1 MNSILLRAIKSYTKG
16 RYRFYVEYAK
26 GVAEGDDSICKHACK
41 YHISYNENI
50 EERIVDAN
58 ALIKALDMSVPGL
71 FTRTYRVESLNRWNP
86 NSDLAVGDEVTWH
99 MKSASYD
106 DCFIQ
111 KINDNK
117 DEYIQFKDKYGD
129 DTSMIA
135 FEIEGSYKALD
146 ISDVS
151 DFDQHEVL
159 IKGTFKVSSVE
170 DVWMPVENGFKR
182 HVRKIGLMAI

>member
-1 MNSILLRAIKSYTKG
+1 MDSILLRAIKSYTKG
-16 RYRFYVEYAK
+16 RYGFFVEYAK
-26 GVAEGDDSICKHACK
+26 GIAEEDDSICKHACK
-41 YHISYNENI
+41 YHISYDENL

-106 DCFIQ
+106 PCFIQ

-135 FEIEGSYKALD
+135 FEIQGSYKAFDL
-146 ISDVS
+146 SAVS

>member
-16 RYRFYVEYAK
+16 RYGFFVEYAK
-26 GVAEGDDSICKHACK
+26 GMAEGDDSICKHACM
-41 YHISYNENI
+41 YHISPDENV
-50 EERIVDAN
+50 EERIEDAN
-58 ALIKALDMSVPGL
+58 ALIQALDMSVPGL
-71 FTRTYRVESLNRWNP
+71 FTRTYRVESLNKWNP
-86 NSDLAVGDEVTWH
+86 NSDLAVGDKVTWH

-106 DCFIQ
+106 PCFIQ

-170 DVWMPVENGFKR
+170 DAWMPVENGFKR

>member
-1 MNSILLRAIKSYTKG
+1 MDSILSRAIKSYTKG

>member
-1 MNSILLRAIKSYTKG
+1 MDSILLRAIKSYTKG
-16 RYRFYVEYAK
+16 RYGFFVEYAK
-26 GVAEGDDSICKHACK
+26 GIAEEDDSICKHACK
-41 YHISYNENI
+41 YHISPDENV
-50 EERIVDAN
+50 EERIDDAN
-58 ALIKALDMSVPGL
+58 VLIQALDMSVPGL
-71 FTRTYRVESLNRWNP
+71 FPRTYRVESLNKWNP
-86 NSDLAVGDEVTWH
+86 NSVLAVGYEVTWH

-106 DCFIQ
+106 PCFVQ

-135 FEIEGSYKALD
+135 FEIQGSYKALD

-159 IKGTFKVSSVE
+159 FKGTFKVSSVE
-170 DVWMPVENGFKR
+170 DVWMPMENGFKR

>member
-1 MNSILLRAIKSYTKG
+1 MDSILSRAIKSYTKG
-16 RYRFYVEYAK
+16 RYRFFVEYAI

-86 NSDLAVGDEVTWH
+86 NSDLAVGDEITWH

-106 DCFIQ
+106 PCFIQ

>member
-1 MNSILLRAIKSYTKG
+1 MNNILLRAIKSYTKG
-16 RYRFYVEYAK
+16 RYGFFVEYAT
-26 GVAEGDDSICKHACK
+26 GIAEGDDSICKHACK
-41 YHISYNENI
+41 YHVSYDENVDERI
-50 EERIVDAN
+50 EEAN
-58 ALIKALDMSVPGL
+58 ALIQALDMSVPGL
-71 FTRTYRVESLNRWNP
+71 FPRTYRVESLNKWNP
-86 NSDLAVGDEVTWH
+86 NSVLAVGYEVTWH

-106 DCFIQ
+106 PWFVH

-129 DTSMIA
+129 DTPIIA

-170 DVWMPVENGFKR
+170 DVWMPVKNGFKR

>member
-1 MNSILLRAIKSYTKG
+1 MDSILSRAIKSYTRG
-16 RYRFYVEYAK
+16 RYGFFVEYAI
-26 GVAEGDDSICKHACK
+26 GMAEGDDSICKHACK

-86 NSDLAVGDEVTWH
+86 NSDLAVGDKVIWH

-106 DCFIQ
+106 PCFVQ
-111 KINDNK
+111 KINNNK

-135 FEIEGSYKALD
+135 FEIQGSYKALD

>member
-1 MNSILLRAIKSYTKG
+1 MDSILSRAIKSYTKG
-16 RYRFYVEYAK
+16 RYGFFVEYAT
-26 GVAEGDDSICKHACK
+26 GIAEGDDSICKHACK
-41 YHISYNENI
+41 YHISPDENV
-50 EERIVDAN
+50 EERIDDAN
-58 ALIKALDMSVPGL
+58 VLIQALDMSVPGL
-71 FTRTYRVESLNRWNP
+71 FPRTYRVESLNRWNP
-86 NSDLAVGDEVTWH
+86 NSDLAVGDKVIWH

-106 DCFIQ
+106 PCFVQ
-111 KINDNK
+111 KINNNK

-135 FEIEGSYKALD
+135 FEIQGSYKALD